1 MPLVIVVL
9 GICLLLFL
17 ILVLKFNAF
26 LSFIIVSLVV
36 ALSVGMSIEKAVVSI
51 ENGIG
56 TTMGFIVLILGLGSM
71 LGKLVSESG
80 AAQRITSKLISAFG
94 LKHIQLALMLTG
106 FIVGVSLFYDVGFF
120 IMIPLVF
127 TVAASTGLPLL
138 YVGLPM
144 LAALSVTHGYLPPH
158 PAPTAIAGMFHADIG
173 KTMVYGIIVAIPAI
187 VISGPVLSK
196 ALSRIKIEAKPLAE
210 FVNQKILTEEE
221 MPGFWISFFSSLMPV
236 ILISCSTI
244 AGFFLS
250 SDNEV
255 RKILGYVG
263 NPVIAMLLSVLFAIY
278 TLGLARRRKIADIM
292 NSLAHSVTSITMIM
306 LLIAGAGAL
315 KQVLVDGGI
324 SQYIGGLL
332 SQSSL
337 SPLFLGWLIA
347 TILRFCVGSA
357 TVAGITSAGIVLPLV
372 TGGTVVPELMVLA
385 IGSGSLMFGHVN
397 DGGFWLFKEYFN
409 LSIKDTMKTWVVME
423 TSIGI
428 TGLIGVMVLSLF
440 VK

>member
-1 MPLVIVVL
+1 MPLLIVIL

-17 ILVLKFNAF
+17 ILVLKFNSF
-26 LSFIIVSLVV
+26 LSFVIVSLC
-36 ALSVGMSIEKAVVSI
+36 VGLAEGMPLDKTIISI

-56 TTMGFIVLILGLGSM
+56 NTLGFLVLILGFGSM

-80 AAQRITSKLISAFG
+80 AAQKITSRLIKAFG

-158 PAPTAIAGMFHADIG
+158 PAPTAIVGMFNADMG
-173 KTMVYGIIVAIPAI
+173 KTLIYGVIVAIPAI
-187 VISGPVLSK
+187 VISGPFLSK
-196 ALSRIKIEAKPLAE
+196 ILSKVNAKPLKE
-210 FVNQKILTEEE
+210 FVNTKALTDDE
-221 MPGFWISFFSSLMPV
+221 MPGFWISFFSALLPV
-236 ILISCSTI
+236 ILISISTI
-244 AGFFLS
+244 AGFLLPD
-250 SDNEV
+250 DNIL
-255 RKILGYVG
+255 RKVLGWVG
-263 NPVIAMLLSVLFAIY
+263 NPVMAMLLSVLFAIY
-278 TLGLARRRKIADIM
+278 TLGLARGRKIKEIM
-292 NSLAHSVTSITMIM
+292 DSLAHSVTSITMIM

-315 KQVLVDGGI
+315 KQVLVDGGV
-324 SQYIGGLL
+324 SNYIGGLL
-332 SQSSL
+332 SGSSL

-357 TVAGITSAGIVLPLV
+357 TVAGITTAGIVLPLV
-372 TGGTVVPELMVLA
+372 TSGGVQPELMVLA

-397 DGGFWLFKEYFN
+397 DGGFWLFKEYFS

-428 TGLIGVMVLSLF
+428 TGLAGVMLLSLF
-440 VK
+440 IK